1 MPARIFLLAGV
12 NGAGKS
18 SVGGAALLRNQVDY
32 FNPDEAARSLMA
44 ANPDMQ
50 PEAANAHAWE
60 LGRRGLERA
69 LAQGLNFAFESTL
82 GARTIP
88 QMLIDGARGGA
99 QIHVWYA
106 GLASPELNIQRVKAR
121 AAAGGH
127 DIPEA
132 KIRERYES
140 SRANLVRLLPHLASL
155 RLYDNSAEG
164 DPKAG
169 KHPRPVLL
177 LHMEAGRIVSHI
189 ALAKVP
195 HWAKPILAAALDQT
209 TSTGSGRTRS

>member
-1 MPARIFLLAGV
+1 MPSRIFLLAGV

-18 SVGGAALLRNQVDY
+18 SVGGAALLRNKVDY

-44 ANPDMQ
+44 TNPEMSSDDANSQ
-50 PEAANAHAWE
+50 AWE

-88 QMLIDGARGGA
+88 QMLIDGARQGA

-140 SRANLVRLLPHLASL
+140 SRANLIRLLPHLASL

-169 KHPRPVLL
+169 KQPRPLLL

-195 HWAKPILAAALDQT
+195 QWAKPILGAALGQN
-209 TSTGSGRTRS
+209 TSTGSGRTRL